1 MKGNKSEWSNQAAI
15 PRSSQARIMI
25 DAGELRLVAQGAE
38 GRIYDTIF
46 LTKPTIIKERLTKRY
61 REPTLDRKI
70 NKHRLLLEAR
80 CMFRC
85 AKSGILTPAVYM
97 IDVDNLRLYIE
108 KIDGTTIKDLLRR
121 IASVETTGPVEEDRS
136 SVGNIA
142 YPNECL
148 EWAKKI
154 GIALGKMHDI
164 DIVHGDLTTSNM
176 MLNSSGN
183 VVIIDFGLAGKS
195 TNAEDK
201 AVDLYVLER
210 AFISTHPGSEEIVK
224 EILQN
229 YIASSAK
236 SQSIIQRL
244 EQVRLRGRKRDMF
257 G

>member
-1 MKGNKSEWSNQAAI
+1 
-15 PRSSQARIMI
+15 MI
-25 DAGELRLVAQGAE
+25 EAGEWRMVAQGAE
-38 GRIYDTIF
+38 GRIYDTVF
-46 LTKPTIIKERLTKRY
+46 LTKPTIVKERLIKRY
-61 REPTLDRKI
+61 REPSLDRKI

-85 AKSGILTPAVYM
+85 IKSGVLTPAVYM

-108 KIDGTTIKDLLRR
+108 KIEGITIKDLLRS
-121 IASVETTGPVEEDRS
+121 IATVQIKEQMEVEQSVD
-136 SVGNIA
+136 NIV

-154 GIALGKMHDI
+154 GVALGKMHDI

-176 MLNSSGN
+176 MLNSAGN
-183 VVIIDFGLAGKS
+183 IVMIDFGLAGKS
-195 TNAEDK
+195 TNVEDK

-210 AFISTHPGSEEIVK
+210 AFISTHPGSEDIVK

-229 YIASSAK
+229 YVISSTKSASTM
-236 SQSIIQRL
+236 QRL

>member
-1 MKGNKSEWSNQAAI
+1 
-15 PRSSQARIMI
+15 MI
-25 DAGELRLVAQGAE
+25 EAGELRMVAQGAE
-38 GRIYDTIF
+38 GRIYDTVF
-46 LTKPTIIKERLTKRY
+46 LTKPTIVKERLIKRY

-85 AKSGILTPAVYM
+85 IKSGILTPAVYM

-108 KIDGTTIKDLLRR
+108 KIEGITIKDLLRNMATVQ
-121 IASVETTGPVEEDRS
+121 IKEHVEVDQS
-136 SVGNIA
+136 SVDNIV

-154 GIALGKMHDI
+154 GVALGKMHDI

-176 MLNSSGN
+176 MLNSTGN

-195 TNAEDK
+195 TNVEDK

-229 YIASSAK
+229 YVISSTK
-236 SQSIIQRL
+236 SKSIMQRL

>member
-1 MKGNKSEWSNQAAI
+1 
-15 PRSSQARIMI
+15 MI
-25 DAGELRLVAQGAE
+25 EAGEWRMVAQGAE
-38 GRIYDTIF
+38 GRIYDTVF
-46 LTKPTIIKERLTKRY
+46 LTKPTIVKERLIKRY
-61 REPTLDRKI
+61 REPSLDRKI

-85 AKSGILTPAVYM
+85 IKSGVLTPAVYM

-108 KIDGTTIKDLLRR
+108 KIEGITIKDLLRS
-121 IASVETTGPVEEDRS
+121 IATVQIKEEMEVEQSVD
-136 SVGNIA
+136 NIV

-154 GIALGKMHDI
+154 GVALGKMHDI

-176 MLNSSGN
+176 MLNSGGN
-183 VVIIDFGLAGKS
+183 IVMIDFGLAGKS
-195 TNAEDK
+195 TNVEDK

-210 AFISTHPGSEEIVK
+210 AFISTHPGSEDIVK

-229 YIASSAK
+229 YVISSTKSASTM
-236 SQSIIQRL
+236 QRL

>member
-1 MKGNKSEWSNQAAI
+1 MN
-15 PRSSQARIMI
+15 SSST
-25 DAGELRLVAQGAE
+25 ELRLIAQGAE
-38 GRIYDTIF
+38 GRIYDTMF
-46 LTKPTIIKERLTKRY
+46 LAKPTIIKERLIKRY
-61 REPTLDRKI
+61 RELTLDRKI

-85 AKSGILTPAVYM
+85 IKSGILTPAVYM

-108 KIDGTTIKDLLRR
+108 KIEGTTIKDLLRR
-121 IASVETTGPVEEDRS
+121 IGTVQSTIHMEVEQS
-136 SVGNIA
+136 SADSII

-164 DIVHGDLTTSNM
+164 DVVHGDLTTSNM
-176 MLNSSGN
+176 MLNSAGN
-183 VVIIDFGLAGKS
+183 IVIIDFGLAGKS

-224 EILQN
+224 TIIFN
-229 YIASSAK
+229 YVISSPK
-236 SQSIIQRL
+236 SKPIMQRL

>member
-1 MKGNKSEWSNQAAI
+1 MDLG
-15 PRSSQARIMI
+15 
-25 DAGELRLVAQGAE
+25 DLRVIAQGAE
-38 GRIYDTIF
+38 GRIYDIIY
-46 LTKPTIIKERLTKRY
+46 LTKPTIIKERLIKRY

-70 NKHRLLLEAR
+70 NKHRLFLEAR

-85 AKSGILTPAVYM
+85 IKSGILTPAVYM

-108 KIDGTTIKDLLRR
+108 KIEGTTIKDLLRR
-121 IASVETTGPVEEDRS
+121 IGTVQSTIHMEVEQS
-136 SVGNIA
+136 SADSII

-154 GIALGKMHDI
+154 GIALGRMHDI
-164 DIVHGDLTTSNM
+164 DVVHGDLTTSNM
-176 MLNSSGN
+176 MLNSAGN
-183 VVIIDFGLAGKS
+183 IVIIDFGLAGKS

-224 EILQN
+224 TIIQN
-229 YIASSAK
+229 YVISSTK
-236 SQSIIQRL
+236 SKPIMQRL